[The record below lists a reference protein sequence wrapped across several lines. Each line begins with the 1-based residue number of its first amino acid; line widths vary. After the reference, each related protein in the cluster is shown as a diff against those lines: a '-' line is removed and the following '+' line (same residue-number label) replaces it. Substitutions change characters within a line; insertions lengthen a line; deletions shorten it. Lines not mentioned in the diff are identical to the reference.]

1 MAGLDEIF
9 ARLANDPSFADA
21 IRTDPT
27 RALGGYRLGAL
38 ELRRLEQALGVAAT
52 PPAPLFQPSA
62 AAGGRPTPRFALLA
76 GSVAAVGA
84 VAGFGF
90 GAGGAFGGGSSGEG
104 GLPLAAD
111 AAVYYSCSDE
121 VASGVA
127 IGELHR
133 GDTVWVIGRSSGEW
147 LVIRD
152 PRQLTSPAW
161 MPRASL
167 DEVGATADLP
177 EVTCERA
184 ANAAATP
191 PSDTT
196 TAPDQTTTLPDTTAP
211 GTTVAVTNA
220 PVTVPLT
227 APDTTGPTIAIT
239 PDRDYLYSGLDDCPD
254 QTLDLTVTANDP
266 SGPATVTSVT
276 WARTGA
282 SGTAQALGANRYR
295 IPEQAGSPPAPG
307 VITITVIATDA
318 LGNVTTTST
327 TVDYLA
333 ADFSVCIPG

>member
-1 MAGLDEIF
+1 MAGLDEVF
-9 ARLANDPSFADA
+9 SRLANDPSFADA

-27 RALGGYRLGAL
+27 RALGGYRLDAL
-38 ELRRLEQALGVAAT
+38 ELRRLEQALGVAAA
-52 PPAPLFQPSA
+52 PPAPLFQTAA
-62 AAGGRPTPRFALLA
+62 AAGVRHAPRFALLA
-76 GSVAAVGA
+76 ASVAAVGA
-84 VAGFGF
+84 VAGFGL
-90 GAGGAFGGGSSGEG
+90 GAGGAFGGGSTGEG

-121 VASGVA
+121 VATGAVM
-127 IGELHR
+127 GELHR
-133 GDTVWVIGRSSGEW
+133 GDTVWVIGQSSGEW

-177 EVTCERA
+177 EMTCERA

-196 TAPDQTTTLPDTTAP
+196 TAPGQTTLPDTTMP
-211 GTTVAVTNA
+211 GTTVSVTSA
-220 PVTVPLT
+220 PATVPPT
-227 APDTTGPTIAIT
+227 TPDTTGPTIAVT

-254 QTLDLTVTANDP
+254 QTLDLTVTATDP
-266 SGPATVTSVT
+266 SGQATITSVT

-295 IPEQAGSPPAPG
+295 IPEQASSPPAPG
-307 VITITVIATDA
+307 VITLTVTAADA